1 MQKTAKLIPYSGGD
15 FFITKELLEHIN
27 GLCNEKCTF
36 VEVFGG
42 SGYVAQNVDRTKFKT
57 IIYNDINDKLTT
69 FYKMIKE
76 NPDQLKEMLSLLPYS
91 RSLNEITT
99 KLLLEN
105 KCLGELETA
114 VLMFYAS
121 NTSFYGRL
129 DNGFGFSPSYTRNAA
144 KAYSNKIEKITKIAK
159 LWKDII
165 IENLDF
171 RDVIKRYDRTYTVF
185 YADPPFIDRDEEY
198 YNHNFSIND
207 LRELAQ
213 ILTQIKGRF
222 LLKLDE
228 KTYSVVQDILP
239 NDRYKVERLE
249 RTLMMNKNREI
260 KKENWILV
268 LIESM
273 PSYKINA
280 KSTAL
285 KALTIENFL

>member
-1 MQKTAKLIPYSGGD
+1 MQKTAKLIQYSGGD
-15 FFITKELLEHIN
+15 FFIVKELLERIN
-27 GLCNEKCTF
+27 GLCNKKCTF

-42 SGYVAQNVDRTKFKT
+42 SGYISQNVERTKFKT

-69 FYKMIKE
+69 FYKMVKE
-76 NPDQLKEMLSLLPYS
+76 NPDQLKEILSLLPYS

-114 VLMFYAS
+114 VLMFYVT

-129 DNGFGFSPSYTRNAA
+129 DNGFKFSTLRNDA
-144 KAYSNKIEKITKIAK
+144 KVYSNKTQKITEIAK
-159 LWKDII
+159 LWQDIS

-171 RDVIKRYDRTYTVF
+171 RDAIKRYDRTYTVF

-228 KTYSVVQDILP
+228 KTYNVVQDILP
-239 NDRYKVERLE
+239 NDKYKVERLE
-249 RTLMMNKNREI
+249 RTLNMQKVIEKNRD
-260 KKENWILV
+260 KWTLV

-280 KSTAL
+280 KSTTL

>member
-1 MQKTAKLIPYSGGD
+1 MQKTVKLIQYSGGD
-15 FFITKELLEHIN
+15 FFIAKELLEHIN

-42 SGYVAQNVDRTKFKT
+42 SGYISQNVERTKFKT

-69 FYKMIKE
+69 FYKMVKE
-76 NPDQLKEMLSLLPYS
+76 NPDQLKEILSLLPYS

-114 VLMFYAS
+114 VLMFYVT

-129 DNGFGFSPSYTRNAA
+129 DNGFQFSPLRNDA
-144 KAYSNKIEKITKIAK
+144 KMYSNKTQKITEIAK
-159 LWKDII
+159 LWQDIS

-171 RDVIKRYDRTYTVF
+171 RDAIKRYDRTYTVF

-228 KTYSVVQDILP
+228 KTYNVVQDILP
-239 NDRYKVERLE
+239 NDKYKVERLE
-249 RTLMMNKNREI
+249 RTLNMQKVIEKNRD
-260 KKENWILV
+260 KWTLV

-280 KSTAL
+280 KSTTL